1 MRDYSPAIEGTDSP
15 VDHEEDDFF
24 MSVRA
29 KAVSVCLIVGSL
41 LLLAACGSSNS
52 SSSSSSS
59 APAGAPASSSSSA
72 SGGGGGSTIDIYSS
86 LPLQGAST
94 AQTDPLVNGI
104 KLALSQAGN
113 KAGSFTVNYQ
123 SLDDSTAA
131 AGKWDPGQTA
141 ANARKVAADPKA
153 VYYMGEFNSGAS
165 EVSIPILNQAGVP
178 MVSPA
183 NTYVGLTTNL
193 PGSAPG
199 EPQKYY
205 PTGKRN
211 YLRIVPIDSI
221 QAAADLIAMKQAGCT
236 KVAVANDKEAYGQ
249 GLATLLGLEK
259 GFYGVTIT
267 SDTGI
272 DPTSPNFRSYAS
284 TIQGQGA
291 DCFFFAGIVSNGAVQ
306 ITKDVHAALP
316 KAKIFGG
323 DGVCTDSYTAQKKG
337 GVPAAIDPLMEC
349 TVATQDLAAYPG
361 GKDFL
366 AAYKAKYGSANPDP
380 YAIYGYEVMKLGLD
394 TIAKLG
400 PKGNDKSAV
409 LAALF
414 ATTSRSSVLGTYGFD
429 KNGDT
434 TLKSYG
440 LYKVAAN
447 GEPVF
452 FKTITPTKTV
462 GSK

>member
-1 MRDYSPAIEGTDSP
+1 
-15 VDHEEDDFF
+15 

-29 KAVSVCLIVGSL
+29 KVIGVCLIVGSL
-41 LLLAACGSSNS
+41 LVLAACGSSNS
-52 SSSSSSS
+52 SSSS
-59 APAGAPASSSSSA
+59 AAAGGGSSSSA
-72 SGGGGGSTIDIYSS
+72 SGGGGGNAIDIYSS

-104 KLALSQAGN
+104 KLALSQAGG

-153 VYYMGEFNSGAS
+153 VYYIGEFNSGAS

-178 MVSPA
+178 QVSPA
-183 NTYVGLTTNL
+183 NTYVGLTTSL

-205 PTGKRN
+205 PTGKRT

-221 QAAADLIAMKQAGCT
+221 QGAADLMAMKQAGCT
-236 KVAVANDKEAYGQ
+236 KVAIANDKEAYGA
-249 GLATLLGLEK
+249 GLATMMGLEK
-259 GFYGVTIT
+259 GFYGVTVA
-267 SDTGI
+267 SNTGI

-284 TIQGQGA
+284 TIAGQGA
-291 DCFFFAGIVSNGAVQ
+291 DCFFFSGIVSNGAVQ
-306 ITKDVHAALP
+306 LTKDVHSALP
-316 KAKIFGG
+316 KAKIFVP
-323 DGVCTDSYTAQKKG
+323 DGACTDSYTAQSKG
-337 GVPAAIDPLMEC
+337 GVPASIDPLIQC

-366 AAYKAKYGSANPDP
+366 AAYKAKYGSSQPDP
-380 YAIYGYEVMKLGLD
+380 YAIYGYEAMKLGLD
-394 TIAKLG
+394 TIGKLG
-400 PKGNDKSAV
+400 SKGNDKSAV

-414 ATTSRSSVLGTYGFD
+414 ATTSRSSVLGNYGFD

-440 LYKVAAN
+440 LWKAGPTGELVFDKTLTPNKTVAA
-447 GEPVF
+447 
-452 FKTITPTKTV
+452 K
-462 GSK
+462 

>member
-1 MRDYSPAIEGTDSP
+1 
-15 VDHEEDDFF
+15 

-29 KAVSVCLIVGSL
+29 KAISVCLIVGSL

-52 SSSSSSS
+52 SSSSS
-59 APAGAPASSSSSA
+59 AAAGAPPSSGSSSSS
-72 SGGGGGSTIDIYSS
+72 GGGGNTVDIYSS

-94 AQTDPLVNGI
+94 AQTDPMVNGI

-113 KAGSFTVNYQ
+113 KAGNFNVNYQ

-141 ANARKVAADPKA
+141 ANARKVAGDPKA
-153 VYYMGEFNSGAS
+153 VYYIGEFNSGAS

-236 KVAVANDKEAYGQ
+236 KVAVANDKEAYGA

-267 SDTGI
+267 SNTGI

-291 DCFFFAGIVSNGAVQ
+291 DCFFFSGIVSNGAVQ

-316 KAKIFGG
+316 KAKIFGP
-323 DGVCTDSYTAQKKG
+323 DGVCTSSYTSQKAG
-337 GVPAAIDPLMEC
+337 GVPAAIDPLMQC

-380 YAIYGYEVMKLGLD
+380 YAIYGYEVMKLGLQ

-400 PKGNDKSAV
+400 AKGNDKAAV
-409 LAALF
+409 LSALF
-414 ATTSRSSVLGTYGFD
+414 GTTSRNSVLGTYGFD

-447 GEPVF
+447 GDPVF
-452 FKTITPTKTV
+452 FKVITPTKTV
-462 GSK
+462 TAK

>member
-1 MRDYSPAIEGTDSP
+1 
-15 VDHEEDDFF
+15 

-29 KAVSVCLIVGSL
+29 KAISVCLIVGSL

-52 SSSSSSS
+52 SSSSS
-59 APAGAPASSSSSA
+59 AAAGAPPSSGSSSSS
-72 SGGGGGSTIDIYSS
+72 GGGGNTVDIYSS

-94 AQTDPLVNGI
+94 AQTDPMVNGI

-113 KAGSFTVNYQ
+113 KAGNFNVNYQ

-141 ANARKVAADPKA
+141 ANARKVAGDPKA
-153 VYYMGEFNSGAS
+153 VYYIGEFNSGAS

-199 EPQKYY
+199 EPEKYY

-236 KVAVANDKEAYGQ
+236 KVAVANDKEAYGA

-267 SDTGI
+267 SNTGI

-291 DCFFFAGIVSNGAVQ
+291 DCFFFSGIVSNGAVQ

-316 KAKIFGG
+316 KAKIFGP
-323 DGVCTDSYTAQKKG
+323 DGVCTSSYTSQKAG
-337 GVPAAIDPLMEC
+337 GVPAAIDPLMQC

-380 YAIYGYEVMKLGLD
+380 YAIYGYEVMKLGLQ

-400 PKGNDKSAV
+400 AKGNDKAAV
-409 LAALF
+409 LSALF
-414 ATTSRSSVLGTYGFD
+414 GTTSRNSVLGTYGFD

-440 LYKVAAN
+440 LYKVGAN
-447 GEPVF
+447 GDPVF
-452 FKTITPTKTV
+452 YKVITPTKTV
-462 GSK
+462 SAK

>member
-1 MRDYSPAIEGTDSP
+1 
-15 VDHEEDDFF
+15 

-29 KAVSVCLIVGSL
+29 TVVRGCLVLGSV
-41 LLLAACGSSNS
+41 LALSACGSSSS

-59 APAGAPASSSSSA
+59 ASSSGSASASS
-72 SGGGGGSTIDIYSS
+72 GGKTVDVYSS

-94 AQTDPLVNGI
+94 AQTDPMVNGI

-113 KAGSFTVNYQ
+113 KAGPFTVNYTP
-123 SLDDSTAA
+123 LDDSTAA

-141 ANARKVAADPKA
+141 ADARKVAGDPKA
-153 VYYMGEFNSGAS
+153 VYYIGEFNSGAS
-165 EVSIPILNQAGVP
+165 EISIPILNQAGIP

-259 GFYGVTIT
+259 GFYGITIT
-267 SDTGI
+267 SNTGI

-323 DGVCTDSYTAQKKG
+323 DGVCTSSYTSQKAG
-337 GVPAAIDPLMEC
+337 GVPSSIDPLMEC
-349 TVATQDLAAYPG
+349 TVATQNLAAYPG
-361 GKDFL
+361 GKAFL
-366 AAYKAKYGSANPDP
+366 AAYKAKFGSASPDP
-380 YAIYGYEVMKLGLD
+380 YAIYGYEAMKLGLD
-394 TIAKLG
+394 TITKLG
-400 PKGNDKSAV
+400 AQGSSKAAV
-409 LAALF
+409 LSGLF
-414 ATTSRSSVLGTYGFD
+414 ATTSRSSVLGTYGFN

-440 LYKVAAN
+440 LYKVN
-447 GEPVF
+447 SSGDPVF
-452 FKTITPTKTV
+452 DKTITPTKTV
-462 GSK
+462 G

>member
-1 MRDYSPAIEGTDSP
+1 
-15 VDHEEDDFF
+15 

-29 KAVSVCLIVGSL
+29 KAISVCLIVGSL
-41 LLLAACGSSNS
+41 LVLAACGSSNS
-52 SSSSSSS
+52 SSSSSS
-59 APAGAPASSSSSA
+59 AAGGGSSSSA
-72 SGGGGGSTIDIYSS
+72 AGGSGGNTVDIYSS
-86 LPLQGAST
+86 LPLQGASS
-94 AQTDPLVNGI
+94 AQTVPLVNGI
-104 KLALSQAGN
+104 KLALSEAKN

-153 VYYMGEFNSGAS
+153 VYYIGEFNSGAS
-165 EVSIPILNQAGVP
+165 EISIPILNQGGIP

-236 KVAVANDKEAYGQ
+236 KVAVANDKEAYGA

-267 SDTGI
+267 SNTGI

-306 ITKDVHAALP
+306 ITKDVHSALP
-316 KAKIFGG
+316 KAKIFGP
-323 DGVCTDSYTAQKKG
+323 DGVCTSSYTSQKAG
-337 GVPAAIDPLMEC
+337 GVPAAVNPLMQC

-361 GKDFL
+361 GKQFL
-366 AAYKAKYGSANPDP
+366 ASYKAKYGSAQPDP
-380 YAIYGYEVMKLGLD
+380 YAIYGYEAMKLGLE

-400 PKGNDKSAV
+400 AKGNDKAAV
-409 LAALF
+409 LSALF
-414 ATTSRSSVLGTYGFD
+414 STTSRNSVLGTYGFD

-440 LYKVAAN
+440 LYKV
-447 GEPVF
+447 GSSGDPVF
-452 FKTITPTKTV
+452 YKTITPTKTV
-462 GSK
+462 SAK

>member
-1 MRDYSPAIEGTDSP
+1 MKRTTAIAGL
-15 VDHEEDDFF
+15 
-24 MSVRA
+24 
-29 KAVSVCLIVGSL
+29 AVIAM
-41 LLLAACGSSNS
+41 AAAGCSSSGSSSTTS
-52 SSSSSSS
+52 SGSTS
-59 APAGAPASSSSSA
+59 
-72 SGGGGGSTIDIYSS
+72 SGGGTVDFYSS
-86 LPLQGAST
+86 LPMQGASS
-94 AQTDPLVNGI
+94 AQTIPLVNGI
-104 KLALSQAGN
+104 KLALAQANN
-113 KAGSFTVNYQ
+113 KAGQWTVNYQ
-123 SLDDSTAA
+123 VLDDSTAA

-141 ANARKVAADPKA
+141 ANARKVASDPKA

-165 EVSIPILNQAGVP
+165 EVSIPILNSAGIP
-178 MVSPA
+178 QVSPA

-205 PTGKRN
+205 PSGNRT
-211 YLRIVPIDSI
+211 YLRIVPIASI
-221 QAAADLIAMKQAGCT
+221 QAAADLMAMKQAGCT

-259 GFYGVTIT
+259 GFYGVNIA
-267 SDTGI
+267 SNTGI
-272 DPTSPNFRSYAS
+272 DQTSPNFRSYAS

-323 DGVCTDSYTAQKKG
+323 DGVCTSSYTSQKAG
-337 GVPAAIDPLMEC
+337 GVPAAIDPLLQC

-366 AAYKAKYGSANPDP
+366 KAYQAKYGTNSPDP

-394 TIAKLG
+394 TIGKLG
-400 PKGNDKSAV
+400 AKGNDKAAV
-409 LAALF
+409 LSALF
-414 ATTSRSSVLGTYGFD
+414 GTTSRSSVLGTYGFD

-440 LYKVAAN
+440 LYKVGAN
-447 GEPVF
+447 GDPVF

-462 GSK
+462 SAK

>member
-1 MRDYSPAIEGTDSP
+1 
-15 VDHEEDDFF
+15 

-29 KAVSVCLIVGSL
+29 KAISVCLVVGSL
-41 LLLAACGSSNS
+41 LLLAACGSS

-59 APAGAPASSSSSA
+59 APAGSPPSSGSSSSSGG
-72 SGGGGGSTIDIYSS
+72 SGGNTVDIYSS

-94 AQTDPLVNGI
+94 AQTDPMVNGI
-104 KLALSQAGN
+104 KLALSEAKN
-113 KAGSFTVNYQ
+113 KAGNFTVNYQ

-141 ANARKVAADPKA
+141 ANARKVAGDSKA
-153 VYYMGEFNSGAS
+153 VYYIGEFNSGAS

-183 NTYVGLTTNL
+183 NTYVGLTTDL

-236 KVAVANDKEAYGQ
+236 KVAVANDKEAYGA

-284 TIQGQGA
+284 TIAGQGA
-291 DCFFFAGIVSNGAVQ
+291 DCFFFSGIVSNGAVQ

-316 KAKIFGG
+316 KAKIFGP
-323 DGVCTDSYTAQKKG
+323 DGVCTSSYTNQKDG
-337 GVPAAIDPLMEC
+337 GVPAAINPLMEC

-361 GKDFL
+361 GKQFL
-366 AAYKAKYGSANPDP
+366 AAYKAKYGSAEPDP
-380 YAIYGYEVMKLGLD
+380 YAIYGYEAMKLGLD

-400 PKGNDKSAV
+400 AKGNDKSAV

-440 LYKVAAN
+440 LYKVGSN
-447 GEPVF
+447 GDPLF
-452 FKTITPTKTV
+452 LKTITPTKTV
-462 GSK
+462 SAK